1 MQGISER
8 LEAYLSSLFDNSR
21 NISYGTLVADHS
33 LRWLTDKIII
43 FIHTK
48 FRLWR
53 FLILFSYSVLL
64 TTISLT
70 ITGSVQPR
78 EQADILLRDT
88 GEV

>member
-1 MQGISER
+1 MRGISER
-8 LEAYLSSLFDNSR
+8 LEAYLSSLFGNSR
-21 NISYGTLVADHS
+21 NISYGMLVADHS
-33 LRWLTDKIII
+33 LGWRTDKIII

-53 FLILFSYSVLL
+53 FLVLFLYSVLL